1 MQRYTSNQRMLLD
14 ILRCHQPITRADVTA
29 LTDLTQQSV
38 HRIIEGLIADGLLVT
53 ERGKPNGRGKPSPV
67 LNLSST
73 ACYSMGVAL
82 DVNGISISVVDF
94 NGSLVADQKVAIASA
109 TDDHWIRSMLDAC
122 EAIFIENDIS
132 RQALCGFGVALG
144 TAFERQCSS
153 SLLSKLP
160 SLLVNALDVPTF
172 IENKAVAGAIGESL
186 AGAGRQ
192 YKNFAFVSI
201 DHEISGGLI
210 ADGMPF
216 RGYSGNAG
224 DFTYLFANRSEAEAV
239 SLEGLLKGLQQNGVD
254 VCDLTDLQNRFDPQ
268 WPGVSGWLE
277 GAAERIDNLICAI
290 TGIFDPQ
297 AIVFGGQLPAVL
309 THMLIT
315 EVTNRFELR
324 FSGAQRQMPILMQ
337 SLMAGDGAATGS
349 ALMPLKYLYFR

>member
-1 MQRYTSNQRMLLD
+1 MLLD
-14 ILRCHQPITRADVTA
+14 ILRCHQPITRADVTE

-38 HRIIEGLIADGLLVT
+38 HRILEGLIADGLVVA

-67 LNLSST
+67 LNLSSA

-82 DVNGISISVVDF
+82 DMDGVSISVVDF
-94 NGSLVADQKVAIASA
+94 NGGLVADQKMAGVPAA
-109 TDDHWIRSMLDAC
+109 DDLWIQSLLDAC
-122 EAIFIENDIS
+122 EAILVKHHIA
-132 RQALCGFGVALG
+132 RQALCGLGVALG
-144 TAFERQCSS
+144 KVFELQSS
-153 SLLSKLP
+153 GSLFSKLP
-160 SLLVNALDVPTF
+160 LALGNALDVPTF
-172 IENKAVAGAIGESL
+172 TEKKAIAAAIGESL

-224 DFTYLFANRSEAEAV
+224 DFTYLFANKSEAESV

-254 VCDLTDLQNRFDPQ
+254 VCDLSDLQRGFDPQ

-277 GAAERIDNLICAI
+277 VAAEQINNLVGAI
-290 TGIFDPQ
+290 TGIFNPQ
-297 AIVFGGQLPAVL
+297 AIVFGGQLPAAL

-315 EVTNRFELR
+315 DVTNRFELR

-349 ALMPLKYLYFR
+349 AMLPLKYLFFR